1 MSSLRRLQGQSN
13 PVLTSLRGKARQ
25 RFALRS
31 FFGVC
36 LTVTAWTI
44 SGYVTQPPQPEPDRL
59 RPIGGK
65 RMAAAQPPRPAPV
78 MPEAAPEA
86 PTLADKAPEPD
97 HSAMTGL
104 IFAAPT
110 QLAALSSP
118 LAYASILQDKFV
130 PMVEEAPAPP
140 PVETASLVETPPE
153 PEPEAAPPLPPP
165 NPFREKASERTVVA
179 RVAPEQPARVFA
191 RTRAMAKAA
200 PVEEKGFF
208 ERIFGAPATPA
219 EGPSLAY
226 APSNDGLNGW
236 PASTPLRRPMAGDRT
251 AVYDIEGK
259 VVIMPNGQRLEAH
272 SGLGSHMDDPRF
284 VHVRMRGATPP
295 NVYNLRLRESL
306 FHGVRAIRLTPV
318 DNRKMFGRDG
328 ILAHTYMLGPRG
340 DSNGCVS
347 FKDYNAFLNAFLR
360 GEVTRLV
367 VVANGSSMMAQAS
380 LRSGN

>member
-1 MSSLRRLQGQSN
+1 MSSFRRLPDQSN
-13 PVLTSLRGKARQ
+13 PVRTSLRGKARQ

-31 FFGVC
+31 LFGVC

-44 SGYVTQPPQPEPDRL
+44 SGYLTEPSRPEPDRL

-65 RMAAAQPPRPAPV
+65 RMAAAQPPRPAPAPPEV
-78 MPEAAPEA
+78 KPETPTPEA
-86 PTLADKAPEPD
+86 KASGPD
-97 HSAMTGL
+97 LSAVASV
-104 IFAAPT
+104 IFAEPT
-110 QLAALSSP
+110 QAAALSSP
-118 LAYASILQDKFV
+118 LAYASILQDKFL
-130 PMVEEAPAPP
+130 P
-140 PVETASLVETPPE
+140 PVAETPLPPIVQTASLVEAPPE
-153 PEPEAAPPLPPP
+153 PEEATPLPPP

-179 RVAPEQPARVFA
+179 RVAPEQPTRVFA
-191 RTRAMAKAA
+191 RARAMAKVA

-226 APSNDGLNGW
+226 APSDDGLKGW

-259 VVIMPNGQRLEAH
+259 VVILPNGQRLEAH

-318 DNRKMFGRDG
+318 DNSKMFGRDG

-367 VVANGSSMMAQAS
+367 VVANGSSMMAQAA